1 MTTTTAP
8 ASAQQSETVTTEHR
22 TGQRH
27 PLWCRAHNNENC
39 DTFDAGT
46 KDEYT
51 IHRTVVFGSRLD
63 DPQMVAVE
71 FVESGKGDYPVV
83 LVNSHPDD
91 ALSPARARVM
101 ANAILMAADLAD
113 EATRMFD
120 QL

>member
-1 MTTTTAP
+1 MTSTSNMHT
-8 ASAQQSETVTTEHR
+8 QHR
-22 TGQRH
+22 TSQRH
-27 PLWCRAHNNENC
+27 PLWCRAENNKNC

-46 KDEYT
+46 EDEYT
-51 IHRTVVFGSRLD
+51 IHRTVVFGNRLD

-71 FVESGKGDYPVV
+71 FVDSVEEWYPVV

-91 ALSPARARVM
+91 ALSPARARVI

>member
-1 MTTTTAP
+1 MTPTSSTG
-8 ASAQQSETVTTEHR
+8 AQHR
-22 TGQRH
+22 AGQRH
-27 PLWCRAHNNENC
+27 PLWCRAENNENC

-46 KDEYT
+46 KDEYS
-51 IHRTVVFGSRLD
+51 IHRTVVFGNRLD

-71 FVESGKGDYPVV
+71 FVDSVEEWYPVV

-91 ALSPARARVM
+91 ALSPARARVI